1 MSASS
6 NDTPSSSNSA
16 PSMSA
21 AGSAVR
27 SSSVERS
34 PETNV
39 PSQGTLQSVAD
50 HDSLPG
56 STRSAFGSPTSM
68 PLGQNLLA
76 DHRRESGLAS
86 NTATTSQV
94 SLFASQLSN
103 PSTFDQSTPPDS
115 THYVLFFPVE
125 YTSESNAKLRF
136 CHICCM
142 DVFKGFSA
150 EEVRLADYE
159 RGKKPATFTK
169 ITSQPPLLPAKS
181 AKPFVFGQS
190 GGAAKSAPSEQPAV
204 SPDSPDTKKQEQTKT
219 NTSHSAVERAVQL
232 VVDRHRPDCKQP
244 CRSLFDEYKNRVWSE
259 TRRHTGKHSYPII
272 PDLETQPVFFS
283 DLTILNARAGYLDWR
298 DSEPVR
304 DLGLI
309 IEHNSPAAWT
319 CCGRAPRN
327 PGCIHY

>member
-103 PSTFDQSTPPDS
+103 P
-115 THYVLFFPVE
+115 
-125 YTSESNAKLRF
+125 
-136 CHICCM
+136 
-142 DVFKGFSA
+142 
-150 EEVRLADYE
+150 
-159 RGKKPATFTK
+159 
-169 ITSQPPLLPAKS
+169 LLPAKS

-259 TRRHTGKHSYPII
+259 TRRHTGKHSNPII

-283 DLTILNARAGYLDWR
+283 NLTILNARAGYLDWR